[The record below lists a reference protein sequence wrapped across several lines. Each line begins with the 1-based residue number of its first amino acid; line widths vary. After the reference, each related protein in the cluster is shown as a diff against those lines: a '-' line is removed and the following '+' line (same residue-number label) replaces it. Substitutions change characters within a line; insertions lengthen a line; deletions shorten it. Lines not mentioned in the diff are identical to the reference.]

1 MHIPKESTKI
11 YLSLGKKE
19 EKTRNAIM
27 KTIGDCTRN
36 LAAFYKENGQRV
48 VLEWNNGNHFSDV
61 AERCAK
67 GCVWLLKEGDN

>member
-1 MHIPKESTKI
+1 
-11 YLSLGKKE
+11 
-19 EKTRNAIM
+19 M

-67 GCVWLLKEGDN
+67 GCVWLLTEGDN